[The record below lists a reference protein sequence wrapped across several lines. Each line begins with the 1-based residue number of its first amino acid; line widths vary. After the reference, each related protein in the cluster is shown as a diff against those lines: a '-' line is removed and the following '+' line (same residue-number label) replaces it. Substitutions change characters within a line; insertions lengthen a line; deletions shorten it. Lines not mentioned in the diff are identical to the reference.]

1 MKHRF
6 FGALT
11 LAFCL
16 FFAIGA
22 TAGTLTY
29 DASLASPPGVYFG
42 SGNQNAGFNVLK
54 DGNLEL
60 GLSAIMRF
68 LGPAPESGDN
78 YYVPARS
85 TTVAGKTGPAWGITF
100 SVNTRADGNNSSL
113 LSDYTYMLTVD
124 GWPPFNPLGIGDNTY
139 YGSMGSGGSTLW
151 GFQNSE
157 PFSVNPAFDV
167 TAVDTY
173 RVTLTATQGVNTSA
187 VTILVNAQETP
198 EPATLGLLGSA
209 LLGLGVFGSRRFRQ
223 NK

>member
-1 MKHRF
+1 M
-6 FGALT
+6 
-11 LAFCL
+11 AFCL

-29 DASLASPPGVYFG
+29 DGSLASPGVYFG
-42 SGNQNAGFNVLK
+42 SGNQNAGFNVFR

-113 LSDYTYMLTVD
+113 LSDYTYQLIVD
-124 GWPPFNPLGIGDNTY
+124 NGSPFNPLLLGDNIY
-139 YGSMGSGGSTLW
+139 YGSMGSGASTLW

-157 PFSVNPAFDV
+157 PG
-167 TAVDTY
+167 TLLVDTY
-173 RVTLTATQGVNTSA
+173 RVTLTATQGANTSA